1 MMFLWDKSYKLKNFW
16 YYILGSFIL
25 ILFSTIGQLP
35 MIPFLPSELPSPDAD
50 PMDIF
55 KTIPSNLRLF
65 LLLLSFAFVLPGIWL
80 VVKKLH
86 DLPIMSILS
95 SRKKID
101 LERVLYSFMLWGTV
115 VSAFVFLEY
124 SLNPENYVF
133 NFKVKE
139 FLILAVIAIL
149 FIPIQ
154 TSVEEIVFRGYLM
167 QGFGHWLN
175 SRFMALFLT
184 STVFGSLHLA
194 NPEITALGYEFVIL
208 YITVGFVLGIM
219 TLMDDGLELA
229 LGFHAANNLIA
240 ALLVTAD
247 WTVFQTESILIDI
260 SEPSLGITDWI
271 TPFIVFPFFL
281 LYLQGSIHGQTG
293 KKNYFLRLDNF
304 NSIFIS
310 LLL

>member
-1 MMFLWDKSYKLKNFW
+1 
-16 YYILGSFIL
+16 
-25 ILFSTIGQLP
+25 

-101 LERVLYSFMLWGTV
+101 LGRVLYSFMLWGTV
-115 VSAFVFLEY
+115 VTVFVFIEY

-240 ALLVTAD
+240 ALLLTAD

-271 TPFIVFPFFL
+271 TPFIVFPIL
-281 LYLQGSIHGQTG
+281 LSVFARKYSWTNWKEKLFS
-293 KKNYFLRLDNF
+293 KVR
-304 NSIFIS
+304 
-310 LLL
+310 

>member
-1 MMFLWDKSYKLKNFW
+1 MFLWDKSYKLKNFW

-65 LLLLSFAFVLPGIWL
+65 LLLLSFVFVLPGIWL

-86 DLPIMSILS
+86 DLPIMSVLS

-101 LERVLYSFMLWGTV
+101 LERVLYSFMTWGTV
-115 VSAFVFLEY
+115 VSAFIFLEY

-219 TLMDDGLELA
+219 TLMDEGLELA
-229 LGFHAANNLIA
+229 IGFHAANNLIV
-240 ALLVTAD
+240 ALLLTAD

-271 TPFIVFPFFL
+271 TPFIVFPIL
-281 LYLQGSIHGQTG
+281 LALFARKYSWTNWKEKLFS
-293 KKNYFLRLDNF
+293 KVR
-304 NSIFIS
+304 
-310 LLL
+310 

>member
-1 MMFLWDKSYKLKNFW
+1 MFLWDKSYKLKNFW

-240 ALLVTAD
+240 ALLLTAD

-271 TPFIVFPFFL
+271 TPFIVFPIL
-281 LYLQGSIHGQTG
+281 LALFARKYSWTNWKEKLFS
-293 KKNYFLRLDNF
+293 KVR
-304 NSIFIS
+304 
-310 LLL
+310 

>member
-260 SEPSLGITDWI
+260 SEPSLGVTDWV
-271 TPFIVFPFFL
+271 TPFIVFPIL
-281 LYLQGSIHGQTG
+281 LALFARKYSWTNWKEKLFS
-293 KKNYFLRLDNF
+293 KVR
-304 NSIFIS
+304 
-310 LLL
+310 

>member
-1 MMFLWDKSYKLKNFW
+1 MFLFDKSYRLKNFG

-25 ILFSTIGQLP
+25 IMFSFIGQLP
-35 MIPFLPSELPSPDAD
+35 MIPFLPTELPSPDANA
-50 PMDIF
+50 MDIF
-55 KTIPSNLRLF
+55 KAIPSNLRLF
-65 LLLLSFAFVLPGIWL
+65 LLLLSFVFVVPGIWL

-95 SRKKID
+95 SRKKFD
-101 LERVLYSFMLWGTV
+101 FKRVMYSFMLWGSI

-124 SLNPENYVF
+124 SLSPESYEI
-133 NFKVKE
+133 NFKIKE

-154 TSVEEIVFRGYLM
+154 TSVEEVVFRGYLM

-175 SRFMALFLT
+175 SRFMALFL
-184 STVFGSLHLA
+184 SSVVFGSLHLA
-194 NPEITALGYEFVIL
+194 NPEITALGYEFIFL

-229 LGFHAANNLIA
+229 VGFHAANNLIA

-247 WTVFQTESILIDI
+247 WTVFQTESVLIDI
-260 SEPSLGITDWI
+260 SEPSLGISDWLA
-271 TPFIVFPFFL
+271 PFIVYPIL
-281 LYLQGSIHGQTG
+281 LT
-293 KKNYFLRLDNF
+293 
-304 NSIFIS
+304 IFARKYS
-310 LLL
+310 WSNWKEKLLSKTR

>member
-1 MMFLWDKSYKLKNFW
+1 MFLFDKSYRLKNFG

-25 ILFSTIGQLP
+25 IFFSFIGQLP
-35 MIPFLPSELPSPDAD
+35 MIPFLPTELPSPDAN

-55 KTIPSNLRLF
+55 KSIPSNLRLF
-65 LLLLSFAFVLPGIWL
+65 LLLLSFVAVVPGIWL

-101 LERVLYSFMLWGTV
+101 LERVMYSFMLCGSI
-115 VSAFVFLEY
+115 VSAFVFIEY
-124 SLNPENYVF
+124 SLSPESYEI
-133 NFKVKE
+133 NFKLKE

-175 SRFMALFLT
+175 SRFMALFL
-184 STVFGSLHLA
+184 SSVVFGSLHLA
-194 NPEITALGYEFVIL
+194 NPEITALGYEFIFL
-208 YITVGFVLGIM
+208 YITVGFLLGIM

-260 SEPSLGITDWI
+260 SEPSLGITDFI
-271 TPFIVFPFFL
+271 APFVVYPIL
-281 LYLQGSIHGQTG
+281 LA
-293 KKNYFLRLDNF
+293 
-304 NSIFIS
+304 IFARKYS
-310 LLL
+310 WTNWREKLFSRTR

>member
-1 MMFLWDKSYKLKNFW
+1 MFLWDKSYKLKNFW

-25 ILFSTIGQLP
+25 ILFSIIGQLP

-95 SRKKID
+95 SRKKFD

-271 TPFIVFPFFL
+271 TPFIVFPIL
-281 LYLQGSIHGQTG
+281 LALFARKYSWTNWKEKLFS
-293 KKNYFLRLDNF
+293 KVR
-304 NSIFIS
+304 
-310 LLL
+310 

>member
-1 MMFLWDKSYKLKNFW
+1 MFLWDKSYKLKNFW

-65 LLLLSFAFVLPGIWL
+65 LLLLSFAFVVPGIWL

-86 DLPIMSILS
+86 DLPIMSVLS

-240 ALLVTAD
+240 ALLLTAD

-260 SEPSLGITDWI
+260 SEPSLGIIDWI
-271 TPFIVFPFFL
+271 SPFIVFPIL
-281 LYLQGSIHGQTG
+281 LALFARKYSWTNWKEKLFS
-293 KKNYFLRLDNF
+293 KVR
-304 NSIFIS
+304 
-310 LLL
+310 

>member
-1 MMFLWDKSYKLKNFW
+1 MFLWDKSYKLKNFW

-65 LLLLSFAFVLPGIWL
+65 LLLLSFVFVLPGIWL

-86 DLPIMSILS
+86 DLPVMSVLS

-124 SLNPENYVF
+124 SLNPENYIF

-219 TLMDDGLELA
+219 TLMDEGLELA
-229 LGFHAANNLIA
+229 IGFHAANNLIV
-240 ALLVTAD
+240 ALLLTAD

-271 TPFIVFPFFL
+271 TPFIVFPIL
-281 LYLQGSIHGQTG
+281 
-293 KKNYFLRLDNF
+293 
-304 NSIFIS
+304 IS
-310 LLL
+310 VFARKYSWTNWKEKLFSKVR

>member
-1 MMFLWDKSYKLKNFW
+1 MFLWDKSYNLKGFW

-25 ILFSTIGQLP
+25 IFFSVIGQLP
-35 MIPFLPSELPSPDAD
+35 MIPFLPTELPSPDAD
-50 PMDIF
+50 PMDLF
-55 KTIPSNLRLF
+55 KGIESNLRLF
-65 LLLLSFAFVLPGIWL
+65 LLLLTFVAVVPGIWL

-86 DLPIMSILS
+86 DLPLMSILS

-101 LERVLYSFMLWGTV
+101 LERIMYSFMLWGSI

-124 SLNPENYVF
+124 SLSPEDYEI
-133 NFKVKE
+133 NFKLKE

-154 TSVEEIVFRGYLM
+154 TSVEEVVFRGYLM

-184 STVFGSLHLA
+184 SIVFGSLHLA
-194 NPEITALGYEFVIL
+194 NPEITALGYEFIFL
-208 YITVGFVLGIM
+208 YISVGFLLGIM

-229 LGFHAANNLIA
+229 IGFHAANNLIA

-247 WTVFQTESILIDI
+247 WTVFQTESILINI
-260 SEPSLGITDWI
+260 AEPSLGITDWI
-271 TPFIVFPFFL
+271 APLIIYPIILAVFARKYSWSNWKEKLF
-281 LYLQGSIHGQTG
+281 S
-293 KKNYFLRLDNF
+293 KVR
-304 NSIFIS
+304 
-310 LLL
+310 

>member
-1 MMFLWDKSYKLKNFW
+1 MFLWDKSYKLKSFW

-271 TPFIVFPFFL
+271 TPFIVFPIL
-281 LYLQGSIHGQTG
+281 LALFARKYSWTNWKEKLFS
-293 KKNYFLRLDNF
+293 KVR
-304 NSIFIS
+304 
-310 LLL
+310 

>member
-1 MMFLWDKSYKLKNFW
+1 MFLWDKSYKLKNFW

-65 LLLLSFAFVLPGIWL
+65 LLLLSFVFVLPGIWL

-86 DLPIMSILS
+86 DLPIMSVLS

-101 LERVLYSFMLWGTV
+101 LERVLYSFMIWGTV

-271 TPFIVFPFFL
+271 TPFIVFPIL
-281 LYLQGSIHGQTG
+281 
-293 KKNYFLRLDNF
+293 
-304 NSIFIS
+304 IS
-310 LLL
+310 VFARKYSWTNWKEKLFSKVR

>member
-25 ILFSTIGQLP
+25 ILFSFIGQLP

-65 LLLLSFAFVLPGIWL
+65 LLLLSFAFVVPGIWL

-86 DLPIMSILS
+86 DLPIMSVLS

-101 LERVLYSFMLWGTV
+101 LERVLYAFMLWGTI

-124 SLNPENYVF
+124 SLNSDNYVF

-167 QGFGHWLN
+167 QGFGYWLN
-175 SRFMALFLT
+175 SRFMALSLT

-240 ALLVTAD
+240 VLLVTAD

-260 SEPSLGITDWI
+260 SEPSLGITDWV
-271 TPFIVFPFFL
+271 TPFIVFPIL
-281 LYLQGSIHGQTG
+281 LA
-293 KKNYFLRLDNF
+293 
-304 NSIFIS
+304 IFARKYS
-310 LLL
+310 WTNWKEKLFSKVR

>member
-1 MMFLWDKSYKLKNFW
+1 MFLFDKSYRLKNFG

-25 ILFSTIGQLP
+25 IFFSFIGQLP
-35 MIPFLPSELPSPDAD
+35 MIPFLSAESLSPDSN
-50 PMDIF
+50 PMDLF
-55 KTIPSNLRLF
+55 KSIPSNLRLF
-65 LLLLSFAFVLPGIWL
+65 LLLLSFVAVVPGIWL

-86 DLPIMSILS
+86 DLPLMSILS

-101 LERVLYSFMLWGTV
+101 LERIMYSFMLWGSI

-124 SLNPENYVF
+124 SLSPEDYEI
-133 NFKVKE
+133 NFKLKE

-154 TSVEEIVFRGYLM
+154 TSVEEVVFRGYLM

-184 STVFGSLHLA
+184 SIVFGSLHLA
-194 NPEITALGYEFVIL
+194 NPEITALGYEFIFL
-208 YITVGFVLGIM
+208 YISVGFLLGIM

-229 LGFHAANNLIA
+229 IGFHAANNLIA

-247 WTVFQTESILIDI
+247 WTVFQTESILINI
-260 SEPSLGITDWI
+260 AEPSLGITDWI
-271 TPFIVFPFFL
+271 APLIIYPIILAVFARKYSWSNWKEKLF
-281 LYLQGSIHGQTG
+281 S
-293 KKNYFLRLDNF
+293 KVR
-304 NSIFIS
+304 
-310 LLL
+310 

>member
-101 LERVLYSFMLWGTV
+101 LERVLYSFMIWGTV

-194 NPEITALGYEFVIL
+194 NPEITALGYEFVII

-219 TLMDDGLELA
+219 TLMDEGLELA
-229 LGFHAANNLIA
+229 IGFHAANNLIV
-240 ALLVTAD
+240 ALLLTAD

-271 TPFIVFPFFL
+271 TPFIVFPIL
-281 LYLQGSIHGQTG
+281 LSVFARKYSWTNWKEKLFS
-293 KKNYFLRLDNF
+293 KVR
-304 NSIFIS
+304 
-310 LLL
+310 

>member
-1 MMFLWDKSYKLKNFW
+1 MFLFDKSYRLKNFG

-25 ILFSTIGQLP
+25 IFFSFIGQLP
-35 MIPFLPSELPSPDAD
+35 MIPFLPTELPSPDAN

-55 KTIPSNLRLF
+55 KSIPSNLRLF
-65 LLLLSFAFVLPGIWL
+65 LLLLSFVAVVPGIWL
-80 VVKKLH
+80 VVNKLH

-101 LERVLYSFMLWGTV
+101 LERVMYSFMLWGSI
-115 VSAFVFLEY
+115 VSAFVFIEY
-124 SLNPENYVF
+124 SLSPESYEI
-133 NFKVKE
+133 NFKLKE

-175 SRFMALFLT
+175 SRFMALFL
-184 STVFGSLHLA
+184 SSVVFGSLHLA
-194 NPEITALGYEFVIL
+194 NPEITALGYEFIFL
-208 YITVGFVLGIM
+208 YITVGFLLGIM

-260 SEPSLGITDWI
+260 SEPSLGITDFI
-271 TPFIVFPFFL
+271 APFVVYPIL
-281 LYLQGSIHGQTG
+281 LV
-293 KKNYFLRLDNF
+293 
-304 NSIFIS
+304 IFARKYS
-310 LLL
+310 WTNWREKLFSRTR

>member
-1 MMFLWDKSYKLKNFW
+1 MFLWDKSYKLKNFW

-65 LLLLSFAFVLPGIWL
+65 LLLLSFVFVLPGIWL

-86 DLPIMSILS
+86 DLPVMSVLS

-101 LERVLYSFMLWGTV
+101 LERVLYSFMIWGTV

-194 NPEITALGYEFVIL
+194 NPEITALGYEFVII

-219 TLMDDGLELA
+219 TLMDEGLELA
-229 LGFHAANNLIA
+229 IGFHAANNLIV
-240 ALLVTAD
+240 ALLLTAD

-271 TPFIVFPFFL
+271 TPFIVFPIL
-281 LYLQGSIHGQTG
+281 LTVFARKYSWTNWKG
-293 KKNYFLRLDNF
+293 KLFSKIR
-304 NSIFIS
+304 
-310 LLL
+310 

>member
-1 MMFLWDKSYKLKNFW
+1 MFLFDKSYRLKNFG

-25 ILFSTIGQLP
+25 IMFSFIGQLP
-35 MIPFLPSELPSPDAD
+35 MIPFLPTELPSPDANA
-50 PMDIF
+50 MDIF
-55 KTIPSNLRLF
+55 KAIPSNLRLF
-65 LLLLSFAFVLPGIWL
+65 LLLLSFVFVVPGIWL

-95 SRKKID
+95 SRKKFD
-101 LERVLYSFMLWGTV
+101 FKRVMYSFMLWGSI

-124 SLNPENYVF
+124 SLSPESYEI
-133 NFKVKE
+133 NFKLKE

-154 TSVEEIVFRGYLM
+154 TSVEEVVFRGYLM

-175 SRFMALFLT
+175 SRFMALFL
-184 STVFGSLHLA
+184 SSVVFGSLHLA
-194 NPEITALGYEFVIL
+194 NPEITALGYEFIFL

-229 LGFHAANNLIA
+229 VGFHAANNLIA

-247 WTVFQTESILIDI
+247 WTVFQTESVLIDI
-260 SEPSLGITDWI
+260 SEPSLGISDWLA
-271 TPFIVFPFFL
+271 PFIVYPIL
-281 LYLQGSIHGQTG
+281 LT
-293 KKNYFLRLDNF
+293 
-304 NSIFIS
+304 IFARKYS
-310 LLL
+310 WSNWKEKLLSKTR

>member
-219 TLMDDGLELA
+219 TLMDDGIELA

-271 TPFIVFPFFL
+271 TPFIVFPIL
-281 LYLQGSIHGQTG
+281 LALFARKYSWTNWKEKLFS
-293 KKNYFLRLDNF
+293 KVR
-304 NSIFIS
+304 
-310 LLL
+310 

>member
-1 MMFLWDKSYKLKNFW
+1 MFLWDKSYKLKNFW

-35 MIPFLPSELPSPDAD
+35 MIPFLPTELPSPDAD

-55 KTIPSNLRLF
+55 RTIPSNLRLF
-65 LLLLSFAFVLPGIWL
+65 LLLLSFVFVLPGIWL

-86 DLPIMSILS
+86 DLPVMSVLS

-124 SLNPENYVF
+124 SLNPENYIF

-194 NPEITALGYEFVIL
+194 NPEITALGHEFVIL

-219 TLMDDGLELA
+219 TLMDEGLELA
-229 LGFHAANNLIA
+229 LGFHAANNLIV
-240 ALLVTAD
+240 ALLLTAD

-271 TPFIVFPFFL
+271 TPFIVFPIL
-281 LYLQGSIHGQTG
+281 LAVFARKYSWTNWKEKLFS
-293 KKNYFLRLDNF
+293 KVR
-304 NSIFIS
+304 
-310 LLL
+310 

>member
-1 MMFLWDKSYKLKNFW
+1 MFLWDKSYKLKNFW

-208 YITVGFVLGIM
+208 YITVVFVLGIM

-271 TPFIVFPFFL
+271 TPFIVFPIL
-281 LYLQGSIHGQTG
+281 LALFARKYSWTNWKEKLFS
-293 KKNYFLRLDNF
+293 KVR
-304 NSIFIS
+304 
-310 LLL
+310 

>member
-1 MMFLWDKSYKLKNFW
+1 MFLWDKSYKLKNFW

-25 ILFSTIGQLP
+25 ILFSIIGQLP

-271 TPFIVFPFFL
+271 TPFIVFPIL
-281 LYLQGSIHGQTG
+281 LALFARKYSWTNWKEKLFS
-293 KKNYFLRLDNF
+293 KVR
-304 NSIFIS
+304 
-310 LLL
+310 

>member
-86 DLPIMSILS
+86 DLPIMSVLS

-271 TPFIVFPFFL
+271 TPFIVFPIL
-281 LYLQGSIHGQTG
+281 LALFARKYSWTNWKEKLFS
-293 KKNYFLRLDNF
+293 KVR
-304 NSIFIS
+304 
-310 LLL
+310 

>member
-1 MMFLWDKSYKLKNFW
+1 MFLFDKSYRLKNFG

-25 ILFSTIGQLP
+25 IMFSFIGQLP
-35 MIPFLPSELPSPDAD
+35 MIPFLPTELPSPDANA
-50 PMDIF
+50 MDIF
-55 KTIPSNLRLF
+55 KAIPSNLRLF
-65 LLLLSFAFVLPGIWL
+65 LLLLSFVFVVPGIWL

-95 SRKKID
+95 SRKKFD
-101 LERVLYSFMLWGTV
+101 LERVMYSFMLWGSI

-124 SLNPENYVF
+124 SLSPESYEI
-133 NFKVKE
+133 NFKLKE

-154 TSVEEIVFRGYLM
+154 TSVEEVVFRGYLM

-175 SRFMALFLT
+175 SRFMALFL
-184 STVFGSLHLA
+184 SSVVFGSLHLA
-194 NPEITALGYEFVIL
+194 NPEITALGYEFIFL

-229 LGFHAANNLIA
+229 VGFHAANNLIA

-247 WTVFQTESILIDI
+247 WTVFQTESVLIDI
-260 SEPSLGITDWI
+260 SEPSLGISDWLA
-271 TPFIVFPFFL
+271 PFIVYPIL
-281 LYLQGSIHGQTG
+281 LT
-293 KKNYFLRLDNF
+293 
-304 NSIFIS
+304 IFARKYS
-310 LLL
+310 WSNWKEKLLSKTR

>member
-1 MMFLWDKSYKLKNFW
+1 MFLWDKSYKLKNFW

-25 ILFSTIGQLP
+25 ILFSIIGQLP
-35 MIPFLPSELPSPDAD
+35 MIPFLPTELPSPDAD

-65 LLLLSFAFVLPGIWL
+65 LLLLSFAFVVPGIWL

-247 WTVFQTESILIDI
+247 WTVFQTESILIDV

-271 TPFIVFPFFL
+271 TPFIVFPIL
-281 LYLQGSIHGQTG
+281 LAVFARKYSWTNWKEKLFS
-293 KKNYFLRLDNF
+293 KVR
-304 NSIFIS
+304 
-310 LLL
+310 

>member
-1 MMFLWDKSYKLKNFW
+1 MFLWDKSYKLKNFW

-101 LERVLYSFMLWGTV
+101 LERVLYSFMLWGTA

-271 TPFIVFPFFL
+271 TPFIVFPIL
-281 LYLQGSIHGQTG
+281 LALFARKYSWTNWKEKLFS
-293 KKNYFLRLDNF
+293 KVR
-304 NSIFIS
+304 
-310 LLL
+310 